1 MQESQLSNIVALFKS
16 IGFSKSKLLVKV
28 ILIITIIGDIG
39 LYKIASKLDT
49 KAKRHDSKEKSIRRL
64 LDTKIGSNVYASLI
78 DKLFAF
84 SSNSYEFAM
93 DRTNWKLGK
102 KSVNLFILSFNW
114 HNIAIPIYWVFLDN
128 KGGNS
133 TGIDRIKLITWFI
146 SNFGVQNIANLYA
159 DREFPSIEFLRFLLN
174 KNINFVFRIKDNI
187 ITTDTVKKNFQLK
200 TLNALFRE
208 LASGQYKAENKI
220 RRILDNRLFV
230 AAKRNSRGELIVLV
244 SNQYYK
250 DPFALYAHRWN
261 IECMFNKLKSSGFN
275 LENTNVTKDNRVV
288 TLFAIIAIAYC
299 YCAYLGNMRNN
310 IRPIKQKIIH
320 KVETRSVSVF
330 RYGFNLIQHIIAMC
344 LWGQNAI
351 FSQLL
356 QILTGTSK
364 KPKQKL
370 VNLMLNF

>member
-1 MQESQLSNIVALFKS
+1 MQASQLSNIVALFKS

-28 ILIITIIGDIG
+28 ILIITVIGDVG

-64 LDTKIGSNVYASLI
+64 LDTKIGSKIYASLI

-84 SSNSYEFAM
+84 SNNCYEFAM

-102 KSVNLFILSFNW
+102 TSVNLFILSFNW

-133 TGIDRIKLITWFI
+133 NSDERIALITWFI
-146 SNFGVQNIANLYA
+146 SNFGVSNIANLYA

-187 ITTDTVKKNFQLK
+187 LTTDTVKKHLQHK
-200 TLNALFRE
+200 TLNALFRD
-208 LASGQYKAENKI
+208 LANGQYKAEANI

-230 AAKRNSRGELIVLV
+230 SAKRNSRGELIVLV
-244 SNQYYK
+244 SNQLHK
-250 DPFALYAHRWN
+250 DPFELYGHRWN

-275 LENTNVTKDNRVV
+275 LENTHVTKDNRIV
-288 TLFAIIAIAYC
+288 TLFAIISIAYC

-310 IRPIKQKIIH
+310 IRPIIQKTINKI
-320 KVETRSVSVF
+320 ETKSVSIF
-330 RYGFNLIQHIIAMC
+330 RYGFNLVQHIIAMC
-344 LWGQNAI
+344 LWGQTTI

-364 KPKQKL
+364 TPKPKL
-370 VNLMLNF
+370 ANLMLNF

>member
-1 MQESQLSNIVALFKS
+1 MQANQLNSIISLFKN

-28 ILIITIIGDIG
+28 ILVITIIGDVG

-64 LDTKIGSNVYASLI
+64 LDTKIGANLYASLI

-84 SSNSYEFAM
+84 SNNSYEYAM

-128 KGGNS
+128 NGGNS
-133 TGIDRIKLITWFI
+133 NSDERISLITWFI
-146 SNFGVQNIANLYA
+146 CNFGAHRITNLYA

-174 KNINFVFRIKDNI
+174 KDINFIFRIKDNI
-187 ITTDTVKKNFQLK
+187 ITTNTVKKHLQHKTLK
-200 TLNALFRE
+200 TLFRD
-208 LASGQYKAENKI
+208 LANGKYKAEDKI

-230 AAKRNSRGELIVLV
+230 SAKRNSRGELIVLV
-244 SNQYYK
+244 SNQFHK
-250 DPFALYAHRWN
+250 DPFPLYAHRWN

-275 LENTNVTKDNRVV
+275 LENTHITKDNRII

-310 IRPIKQKIIH
+310 IRPIIQKTINT
-320 KVETRSVSVF
+320 VETKSVSVF
-330 RYGFNLIQHIIAMC
+330 KYGFNLIQHIIAMC
-344 LWGQNAI
+344 LWGQTAI

-356 QILTGTSK
+356 QMLTGTSK
-364 KPKQKL
+364 KPKQQL
-370 VNLMLNF
+370 AVLMLNF